1 VDDAQHSLCLISNQT
16 ILPQLYKEIGMS
28 TSIKTVSVWDPL
40 VRIGHWTLVIA
51 FFTAYFTEEDFLT
64 QHTWAGYVVGSVVLI
79 RIIWGFIGS
88 KHAKFSD
95 FIYAPTA
102 ILSYLKGLVSRKP
115 QHYLGHNPA
124 GGVMVF
130 ALLLSLSATTYTGLA
145 LYAVEKNA
153 GPLAGIFASNHKAS
167 STTSIIS
174 IADEDKGENE
184 SMNSSVNEAD
194 EEFWE
199 GLHEFFV
206 NFTLLLIAV
215 HIGGVL
221 ISSYVDKENLIKAM
235 VTGRKEVPPKEIL

>member
-1 VDDAQHSLCLISNQT
+1 MNT
-16 ILPQLYKEIGMS
+16 S
-28 TSIKTVSVWDPL
+28 TKTVSVWDPL

-64 QHTWAGYVVGSVVLI
+64 QHVWAGYVVCAVVLF
-79 RIIWGFIGS
+79 RIIWGFIGT

-95 FIYAPTA
+95 FIYTPKA
-102 ILSYLKGLVSRKP
+102 IFSYLKGLISRKP

-130 ALLLSLSATTYTGLA
+130 ALIFGLLATTYTGLA

-153 GPLAGIFASNHKAS
+153 GPLAGVIASNHKPVPTA
-167 STTSIIS
+167 SIIS
-174 IADEDKGENE
+174 TAYAEEDADEDKVESE
-184 SMNSSVNEAD
+184 SMNASGNEVD

-199 GLHEFFV
+199 DLHKFFV
-206 NFTLLLIAV
+206 NFTLLLVIL

-221 ISSYVDKENLIKAM
+221 LSSYVDKENLIKAM
-235 VTGRKEVPPKEIL
+235 LTGRKEIPNDK

>member
-1 VDDAQHSLCLISNQT
+1 
-16 ILPQLYKEIGMS
+16 MS
-28 TSIKTVSVWDPL
+28 SSTKTVSVWDPL

-64 QHTWAGYVVGSVVLI
+64 QHTWAGYVVGSVVLF

-88 KHAKFSD
+88 KHAKFKD
-95 FIYAPTA
+95 FIYSPSA
-102 ILSYLKGLVSRKP
+102 ILVYLKGLVSRKP

-130 ALLLSLSATTYTGLA
+130 ALLLSLSATTYTGMA

-153 GPLAGIFASNHKAS
+153 GPLAGIVANNDKTLPKAS
-167 STTSIIS
+167 IIPTAY
-174 IADEDKGENE
+174 ADEDGDEGENE
-184 SMNSSVNEAD
+184 QENFSVNEAD

-206 NFTLLLIAV
+206 NFTLLLIAL

-221 ISSYVDKENLIKAM
+221 LSSYVDKENLIKAM
-235 VTGRKEVPPKEIL
+235 FTGRKEVPPKEIL

>member
-1 VDDAQHSLCLISNQT
+1 MNT
-16 ILPQLYKEIGMS
+16 S
-28 TSIKTVSVWDPL
+28 TKTVNVWDPL

-64 QHTWAGYVVGSVVLI
+64 QHTWAGYVVASVVLI

-88 KHAKFSD
+88 KHAKFKD
-95 FIYAPTA
+95 FIYSPAT
-102 ILSYLKGLVSRKP
+102 IFVYLKGLISRKP

-130 ALLLSLSATTYTGLA
+130 ALLLSLSATTYTGIA

-153 GPLAGIFASNHKAS
+153 GPLAGIVANTDKALPK
-167 STTSIIS
+167 TSIIS
-174 IADEDKGENE
+174 TSYADEDGDEDKNE
-184 SMNSSVNEAD
+184 QGNSKVNEAD

-206 NFTLLLIAV
+206 NFTLLLIAL

-221 ISSYVDKENLIKAM
+221 LSSYIDKENLIKAM
-235 VTGRKEVPPKEIL
+235 LTGRKEVLPDETL

>member
-1 VDDAQHSLCLISNQT
+1 MNT
-16 ILPQLYKEIGMS
+16 S
-28 TSIKTVSVWDPL
+28 TKTVNVWDPL

-64 QHTWAGYVVGSVVLI
+64 QHTWAGYVVASVVLI

-88 KHAKFSD
+88 KHAKFKD
-95 FIYAPTA
+95 FIYSPAT
-102 ILSYLKGLVSRKP
+102 IFVYLKGLISRKP

-130 ALLLSLSATTYTGLA
+130 ALLLSLSAITYTGIA

-153 GPLAGIFASNHKAS
+153 GPLAGIVANTDKALPK
-167 STTSIIS
+167 TSIIS
-174 IADEDKGENE
+174 TAYADEDGDEDKSEQG
-184 SMNSSVNEAD
+184 NSKINEAD

-199 GLHEFFV
+199 ELHEFFV
-206 NFTLLLIAV
+206 NFTLLLIAL

-221 ISSYVDKENLIKAM
+221 LSSYIDKENLIKAM
-235 VTGRKEVPPKEIL
+235 LTGRKEVLPDETL

>member
-1 VDDAQHSLCLISNQT
+1 
-16 ILPQLYKEIGMS
+16 MS
-28 TSIKTVSVWDPL
+28 SSTKTVGVWDPL

-79 RIIWGFIGS
+79 RIIWGFVGS
-88 KHAKFSD
+88 KHAKFKD
-95 FIYAPTA
+95 FIYSPSA
-102 ILSYLKGLVSRKP
+102 IFTYLNGLISRKP

-124 GGVMVF
+124 GGLMVF
-130 ALLLSLSATTYTGLA
+130 ALLLSLSATTYTGIA

-153 GPLAGIFASNHKAS
+153 GPLAGIVANNDKTMPKA
-167 STTSIIS
+167 SIIS
-174 IADEDKGENE
+174 TAYADEVGDDDKNE
-184 SMNSSVNEAD
+184 QGNFSVNEAD

-206 NFTLLLIAV
+206 NFTLLLIAL